1 MKNLTKLDSINVWA
15 GPLGIMA
22 CDDNGQPILEESK
35 SWDNIEP
42 DWFQNLSIEDKEKVN
57 TIINN
62 NKNN

>member
-22 CDDNGQPILEESK
+22 CDDNGLPILEESK